1 VIQDNNIKTKI
12 LAEKMNENKNYFSV
26 IPEISATN
34 FVSIIIFKKLQ
45 PLADCPGYCLLQ
57 RWRTAPLPLLVPFA
71 EDVVPVPASK
81 AYLELTLSLSGML
94 DSGRCSQMRKPA
106 ADASLPKLE

>member
-12 LAEKMNENKNYFSV
+12 LAEKMNENKNYFSD

-34 FVSIIIFKKLQ
+34 FVSIIIYKKIQ

-71 EDVVPVPASK
+71 EDVVPVPASQ
-81 AYLELTLSLSGML
+81 AYLELTVIVWDAGQWEVQPNEET
-94 DSGRCSQMRKPA
+94 RCRCEFTQN
-106 ADASLPKLE
+106 